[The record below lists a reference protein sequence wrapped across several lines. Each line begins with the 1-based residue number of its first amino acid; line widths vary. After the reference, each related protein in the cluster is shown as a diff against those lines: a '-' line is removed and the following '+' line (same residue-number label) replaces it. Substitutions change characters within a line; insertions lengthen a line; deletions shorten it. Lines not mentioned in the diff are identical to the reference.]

1 VVGAG
6 LLGKSFLKL
15 MNVDAGYDPHH
26 VLTLNAYV
34 YGQRYQ
40 KPENEI
46 ALYNQVMERLRGI
59 PGIEGSAMVST
70 LPLANFDRRGL
81 HIQDRPRVNESDG
94 PAADTYSITP
104 SYFRVM
110 RIPLKRGRLFTDQD
124 RAGAESVA
132 IVSESCAR
140 RAFPGEEAL
149 GRHIQLGGRDEKK
162 PWLTIVGIVGEVRQY
177 GLDRESNM
185 EAYIA
190 LAQDTG
196 FSYSMVLR
204 TTGDP
209 ALMAGVVREAFA
221 TADKTQPVYNV
232 KPLEEYLSSTLAER
246 SFTLALLALFGGL
259 ALGLAAVGTYGVI
272 SYTASLRTREV
283 GIRMALGARRA
294 DVLGMVLRQ
303 GLALTGA
310 GLALGLAASLA
321 LTRLLGSLLF
331 EVKPGDVS
339 TSAVVALVLAAVAL
353 AASYL
358 PARRASRVDPMVS
371 LRHD

>member
-1 VVGAG
+1 
-6 LLGKSFLKL
+6 
-15 MNVDAGYDPHH
+15 
-26 VLTLNAYV
+26 
-34 YGQRYQ
+34 
-40 KPENEI
+40 
-46 ALYNQVMERLRGI
+46 
-59 PGIEGSAMVST
+59 MVST
-70 LPLANFDRRGL
+70 LPLANFDRRGF

-132 IVSESCAR
+132 IISESCAR

-149 GRHIQLGGRDEKK
+149 GRHIQLGGRDNKK
-162 PWLTIVGIVGEVRQY
+162 PWLTIVGIVGDVRQY

-196 FSYSMVLR
+196 FSYSMVVR

-209 ALMAGVVREAFA
+209 ALMAGTVREAFA
-221 TADKTQPVYNV
+221 AADKTQPVYNA

-246 SFTLALLALFGGL
+246 SFTLALLALFGAL

-321 LTRLLGSLLF
+321 LTRLLSSLLF
-331 EVKPGDVS
+331 EVKPGDVT
-339 TSAVVALVLAAVAL
+339 TSAAVALVLAAVAL

>member
-1 VVGAG
+1 
-6 LLGKSFLKL
+6 
-15 MNVDAGYDPHH
+15 
-26 VLTLNAYV
+26 
-34 YGQRYQ
+34 
-40 KPENEI
+40 
-46 ALYNQVMERLRGI
+46 
-59 PGIEGSAMVST
+59 
-70 LPLANFDRRGL
+70 
-81 HIQDRPRVNESDG
+81 
-94 PAADTYSITP
+94 
-104 SYFRVM
+104 
-110 RIPLKRGRLFTDQD
+110 
-124 RAGAESVA
+124 
-132 IVSESCAR
+132 
-140 RAFPGEEAL
+140 
-149 GRHIQLGGRDEKK
+149 
-162 PWLTIVGIVGEVRQY
+162 
-177 GLDRESNM
+177 M

-204 TTGDP
+204 TTGEP
-209 ALMAGVVREAFA
+209 ALMAGIVREAFA

-321 LTRLLGSLLF
+321 LTRLLSSLLF
-331 EVKPGDVS
+331 EVKPGDVT
-339 TSAVVALVLAAVAL
+339 TSAAVALVLAAVAL